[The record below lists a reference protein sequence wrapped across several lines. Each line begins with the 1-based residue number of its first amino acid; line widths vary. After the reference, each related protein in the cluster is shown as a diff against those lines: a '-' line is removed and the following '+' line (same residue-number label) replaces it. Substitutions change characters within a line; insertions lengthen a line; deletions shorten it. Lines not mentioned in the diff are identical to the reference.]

1 MLITARMSAAFAPE
15 GRSVAAA
22 RSFVRK
28 TLTDWDAGD
37 VVDDAVLLTSEL
49 VTNAIVH
56 AGTSAEVS
64 CVRYDGGVQIE
75 VTDHYPSRELPE
87 PATGFD
93 DGDES
98 GRGLFLSAS
107 LASAWGVEYAKN
119 VKRVWFRLELPDPV
133 SATSS
138 AGPLL
143 PANALPDAA
152 VPVCVAV
159 VHADASRKVTHWS
172 PEAARLFGLSDT
184 EAIGMAL
191 GDLVA
196 WPQTPGTELTLDE
209 MLELSRWQGGYDVR
223 AADGVATRVFASHV
237 RLRDADGD
245 PALVALLV
253 PAQARALLENRDASR
268 GRAGAAIPVDSEWD
282 GIDGLNRLGLEDL
295 LQRAVERARDLLDAD
310 AAFVLLATD
319 DESEMEVRATT
330 GLAGAVHRLSR
341 VPVETSVGRYGS
353 ARMPAVHEDLEAG
366 PDAVPILQG
375 TRMRSAVTVPL
386 KVEGRLTGT
395 LGVASESAARF
406 DNDDAA
412 RLQRAADRVSLTVE
426 SARLSELERVRRGSL
441 SFLAE
446 ASDLLAGTLD
456 PEMTLAMI
464 AQIVVP
470 RLGTWCAVH
479 TGESHAP
486 VLSVVW
492 HADEMRI
499 DDLRALLD
507 RAEAP
512 RAQPTPGA
520 RRWLGLRSL
529 DPEVVREHTDL
540 VTGEAVT
547 LPLVARGRGIGM
559 LTFGILAGDRFRR
572 DTLELAED
580 LSRRAA
586 LAMDNAR
593 LYSER
598 NATSQALQRSLL
610 PPELPKVPGV
620 DVEVVYQASGEGN
633 EVGGDFY
640 DLFTIGEDKWGFAIG
655 DVCGTGPE
663 AAAVTGLARTALR
676 LLTREGMSV
685 PAVLQRLN
693 TAILDEGPRSRF
705 LTLLHGHMTHR
716 DGGGVRLSLVSA
728 GHPLPLRLRPDGTV
742 DAVATPQP
750 LLGVLDEVDLVL
762 ETVDLDPGD
771 VLVCVTDGVTERREG
786 TRMLGDDGLA
796 EVLSGCTG
804 LTAGAVAARI
814 HRAVE
819 QFAEEQARDDM
830 AILVLRVSGDD

>member
-22 RSFVRK
+22 RSFVRN
-28 TLTDWDAGD
+28 TLSDWDAVD

-119 VKRVWFRLELPDPV
+119 VKRVWFRLELADPK

-152 VPVCVAV
+152 VPVHVSV
-159 VHADASRKVTHWS
+159 VHTDNARRVTHWS
-172 PEAARLFGLSDT
+172 PEAARLFGLSAD
-184 EAIGMAL
+184 EAL
-191 GDLVA
+191 GMSLNDLVA

-209 MLELSRWQGGYDVR
+209 MLELSRWQGSYDIR
-223 AADGVATRVFASHV
+223 TAKGIAFRVFASHV
-237 RLRDADGD
+237 RLRDAAGD

-253 PAQARALLENRDASR
+253 PAQARAVLENRDAAR
-268 GRAGAAIPVDSEWD
+268 GRVGVVVQDNEWD
-282 GIDGLNRLGLEDL
+282 GIDGLSRLGLEDL

-310 AAFVLLATD
+310 SAFVLLATD

-330 GLAGAVHRLSR
+330 GLAGSAHRLSR
-341 VPVETSVGRYGS
+341 VPVETAVGRYGS
-353 ARMPAVHEDLEAG
+353 ARMPAVHEDLEAS
-366 PDAVPILQG
+366 PDAVPILQD

-395 LGVASESAARF
+395 LGVASESSSRF

-507 RAEAP
+507 QAEPP

-520 RRWLGLRSL
+520 RRWLGLRHL
-529 DPEVVREHTDL
+529 DPETVREHADL

-598 NATSQALQRSLL
+598 NSTSQALQRSLL

-640 DLFTIGEDKWGFAIG
+640 DLFTIGDDKWGFAIG

-663 AAAVTGLARTALR
+663 AAAVTGLARQALR

-693 TAILDEGPRSRF
+693 TAILEEGPRSRF

-716 DGGGVRLSLVSA
+716 EGGGVRLSLVSA
-728 GHPLPLRLRPDGTV
+728 GHPLPLRLCPDGTV
-742 DAVATPQP
+742 TSVATPQP

-786 TRMLGDDGLA
+786 SRMLGDDGLA

-819 QFAEEQARDDM
+819 LFAEEPARDDM
-830 AILVLRVSGDD
+830 AILVMRVSAED